1 MLFAVFKSLCRA
13 EEIEIKHWSLDL
25 VLQRSASYR
34 WNHPF
39 LSKTAMMNSLVIS
52 VSLMA
57 EKQNFFLPDYISRYG
72 DILNSLGPLRISF
85 ARWAYLFTDKHNN
98 PRTRE

>member
-13 EEIEIKHWSLDL
+13 QEIEIKQWSLDF
-25 VLQRSASYR
+25 VLQRSASCR

-39 LSKTAMMNSLVIS
+39 HSKTAMMNSLVIS

-57 EKQNFFLPDYISRYG
+57 EKQNFFLPDYILRYG
-72 DILNSLGPLRISF
+72 DILNPLGPLRISF
-85 ARWAYLFTDKHNN
+85 ARWAYLSTDKHNN